1 MSHHVRACVCVLP
14 MMAMMSW
21 AACGSV
27 QIEEGL

>member
-1 MSHHVRACVCVLP
+1 MSHHVRGCMCVLP
-14 MMAMMSW
+14 MMVKSW